1 MRRRHSR
8 TSAVGTGAPENIRFV
23 DLAPAVLNLPEQIR
37 NALLVPRNDLL
48 LQLHDGMLIG
58 RDLRVQFRL
67 IQPASVSAMR
77 YRRRQAGISYP
88 VRAVPA
94 QRKTPHPAGPGHGTV
109 LPIAAKTSKPPA
121 AVYTAQ
127 IEAFR
132 SDLRDSSEAA
142 SKRPPAQQIVYCG
155 QSFAAPAFPVPL
167 GNCPIVEDK
176 RADSA
181 EKWALCL
188 LRPGIAEDEPPER
201 NVDDANGS

>member
-58 RDLRVQFRL
+58 RDLPGQFRL

-94 QRKTPHPAGPGHGTV
+94 QRKTPRPAGPGHGTV

-121 AVYTAQ
+121 AVYTTQ
-127 IEAFR
+127 IEASDRTCGTPQRPRR
-132 SDLRDSSEAA
+132 SGHPRSRSFTAA
-142 SKRPPAQQIVYCG
+142 RASRRRPSRSRSATAQ
-155 QSFAAPAFPVPL
+155 SWKTNARTP
-167 GNCPIVEDK
+167 
-176 RADSA
+176 R
-181 EKWALCL
+181 
-188 LRPGIAEDEPPER
+188 R
-201 NVDDANGS
+201 NGLSVC